1 MWTYLLLGSNM
12 GDREK
17 NLSEAVRLINEAF
30 KGLAHSPII
39 HSSVYE
45 TEAWGFESDDKFLN
59 QAIAFDTDIDAEL
72 IMRMCLIIEKQV
84 GRVRFGMN
92 FDPTGNRIYE
102 SRIIDI
108 DMMLYG
114 DKIID
119 TEILKIP
126 HPRLHEREFALLPLT
141 EIAPDV
147 KHPILQKSMRE
158 MLEEIQSSNNE
169 SNNCSS

>member
-17 NLSEAVRLINEAF
+17 NLSEALRLIEEAF
-30 KGLAHSPII
+30 KGLVHTPVIR
-39 HSSVYE
+39 SSVYE

-59 QAIAFDTDIDAEL
+59 QAVAFDTDIDAEL

-84 GRVRFGMN
+84 GRVRYGMN
-92 FDPTGNRIYE
+92 FDSTGKRVYE
-102 SRIIDI
+102 SRNIDI

-147 KHPILQKSMRE
+147 MHPTLHKSMRE
-158 MLEEIQSSNNE
+158 LLEEIQQQTR
-169 SNNCSS
+169 

>member
-1 MWTYLLLGSNM
+1 M
-12 GDREK
+12 GDRGK
-17 NLSEAVRLINEAF
+17 NLSEALRLIEEAF
-30 KGLAHSPII
+30 KGLVHSPII

-59 QAIAFDTDIDAEL
+59 QAVAFDTDIDAEL

-84 GRVRFGMN
+84 GRVRYGMN
-92 FDPTGNRIYE
+92 FDSTGNRIYE
-102 SRIIDI
+102 SRNIDI

-119 TEILKIP
+119 MEILKIP

-141 EIAPDV
+141 EIAPGV
-147 KHPILQKSMRE
+147 MHPILHKSMRE
-158 MLEEIQSSNNE
+158 LLEEIRSKT
-169 SNNCSS
+169 

>member
-17 NLSEAVRLINEAF
+17 NLSEAARLIDEAF
-30 KGLAHSPII
+30 KGLVHSPVI

-45 TEAWGFESDDKFLN
+45 TEAWGFESDNKFLN

-84 GRVRFGMN
+84 GRVRYGMN
-92 FDPTGNRIYE
+92 FDLTGNRIYE
-102 SRIIDI
+102 SRVIDI

-119 TEILKIP
+119 SEFLKIP
-126 HPRLHEREFALLPLT
+126 HPRLHEREFALLPLA

-147 KHPILQKSMRE
+147 KHPTLQKSMQE
-158 MLEEIQSSNNE
+158 LLEEIR
-169 SNNCSS
+169 